1 MRAMRS
7 VSSEEF
13 QTFVANNPGLEPR
26 RVGAVQCYLGTGEWP
41 DNLLA
46 SFMPAG
52 GVRRRDGGWRIA
64 VEEIADEAE

>member
-1 MRAMRS
+1 MRTMRS

-13 QTFVANNPGLEPR
+13 QVFIANNPGLEQR
-26 RVGAVQCYLGTGEWP
+26 RIGSLQCYLEQGEWP

-52 GVRRRDGGWRIA
+52 GTRRRDGRWRIA